1 MASASLSSID
11 DASEESE
18 CEWQTISNTNKRRQL
33 KSPGTFLSKR
43 KATTNEIPNC
53 STNRFAVLDNGN
65 TEINAE
71 QNSNEPKPPPL
82 YIPKVTNVKDMNQRF
97 ANVISPTQYSYKAL
111 GDGQIRVMVKTI
123 DSYRTLV
130 SYLKFKNI
138 SFHTF
143 QLKTDRAYRVVVR
156 NLHYS
161 TNTDD
166 IKTFIEKFG
175 HKVRNISNIKS
186 YLTKEPLSMF
196 FVDLEPK
203 DNNKEIYNLTHI
215 NNAIVNIEPPRKTN
229 NIPQCH
235 RCQQYGH
242 TKSYCHKPYKCVKCG
257 GNHITAECL
266 KNQTSPPKC
275 ANCQESHP
283 ASYRGCIVHQELK
296 RKMQI
301 KLSNY
306 HRGQPMPNSQNEGLS
321 HEYVNNLN
329 PQMPHNISYSDA
341 VKGNSKPNST
351 SESSILQ
358 KIETLLTKQMEM
370 TNTLLNMMSLI
381 CGKLCQ

>member
-1 MASASLSSID
+1 MNTASTSNIED
-11 DASEESE
+11 DSEDSE
-18 CEWQTISNTNKRRQL
+18 CEWQTINNSNKRRQRN
-33 KSPGTFLSKR
+33 SPGTYRNKR
-43 KATTNEIPNC
+43 QAKTIETPTC
-53 STNRFAVLDNGN
+53 STNRFADLDDENARTNKGESS
-65 TEINAE
+65 TE
-71 QNSNEPKPPPL
+71 PRPPPL
-82 YIPKVTNVKDMNQRF
+82 YIPNVTNVKDMNRTF
-97 ANVISPTQYSYKAL
+97 SSVIPSTQYTYKAL
-111 GDGQIRVMVKTI
+111 GDSQIRVMVKTI
-123 DSYRTLV
+123 TSYRTLV
-130 SYLKFKNI
+130 SYLKIKNI

-143 QLKTDRAYRVVVR
+143 QIKQDRAYRVVIK

-166 IKTFIEKFG
+166 IKTFIEKHD
-175 HKVRNISNIKS
+175 HKVRNISNITS
-186 YLTKEPLSMF
+186 NLTKKPLSMF

-203 DNNKEIYNLTHI
+203 DNNKEIYNITHI
-215 NNAIVNIEPPRKTN
+215 NNAIVTIEPPRKIK

-257 GNHITAECL
+257 ANHITAECT
-266 KNQTSPPKC
+266 KNQASPPKC

-296 RKMQI
+296 RKMQN
-301 KLSNY
+301 KVSNY
-306 HRGQPMPNSQNEGLS
+306 HHGKPIPNSQNMEF
-321 HEYVNNLN
+321 VNNVS
-329 PQMPHNISYSDA
+329 PPMTHNISYSDA
-341 VKGNSKPNST
+341 VRGNNISNNT
-351 SESSILQ
+351 SENSLLQ